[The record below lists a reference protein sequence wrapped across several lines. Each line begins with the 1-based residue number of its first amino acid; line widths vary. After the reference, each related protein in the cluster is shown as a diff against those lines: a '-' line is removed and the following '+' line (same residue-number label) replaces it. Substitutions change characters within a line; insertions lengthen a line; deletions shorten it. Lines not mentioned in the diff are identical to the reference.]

1 MTGMSRR
8 TVLGLAGAGAAIAGA
23 GVAVGVG
30 IDRAV
35 SAPGDRSDVVPFRD
49 PHQAGITTEAQDHLY
64 ITAFDVS
71 TADPAELVALLQR
84 WTAAAERM
92 TQGAE
97 AAPDGAIGGHPE
109 APPDDTGEALGLPPA
124 RLTLTFGVG
133 PSLFTRFGLTADRPA
148 KLAELPLFRG
158 DRIDPAISGGDLVVQ
173 ACANDPQV
181 AVHAVRNLV
190 RMGFGTVT
198 VKWSQLGYGRTSATV
213 TGQETPRN
221 LFGFKDGTRNLLAED
236 TDLLERHVW
245 VQPGDGPDWLAGG
258 SYLVARRIR
267 MMIEPWDR
275 TSLAEQEEIIGRY
288 KGSGAPIGQDEEKV
302 EINFAALRTDGEPN
316 IPMEAHVRLAHA
328 DNLGGVRILRRGYN
342 FVDGADQRGHLDAG
356 LYFIAF
362 MRDPVAQ
369 FVPMQ
374 QELST
379 KDVLMEYIVHTSSAV
394 FACPPGPA
402 AGGYWGDTLFA

>member
-35 SAPGDRSDVVPFRD
+35 SAPDRSDVVPFRD
-49 PHQAGITTEAQDHLY
+49 AHQAGITTEAQDHLY
-64 ITAFDVS
+64 IVAFDVS
-71 TADPAELVALLQR
+71 TADRAELVALLRR
-84 WTAAAERM
+84 WTDAAERM
-92 TQGAE
+92 TQGGE
-97 AAPDGAIGGHPE
+97 AAPGGAVDGHPG

-124 RLTLTFGVG
+124 RLTMTFGVG
-133 PSLFTRFGLTADRPA
+133 PTLFTRFGLTGQQPA
-148 KLAELPLFRG
+148 KLVELPLFRG

-221 LFGFKDGTRNLLAED
+221 LFGFKDGTRNILAED

-288 KGSGAPIGQDEEKV
+288 KGSGAPIGQTGEKV
-302 EINFAALRTDGEPN
+302 EINFASLKSDGEPN

-342 FVDGADQRGHLDAG
+342 FVDGVDQRGHLDAG

-379 KDVLMEYIVHTSSAV
+379 KDVLMEYIVHTSSAL

>member
-35 SAPGDRSDVVPFRD
+35 SAPGGRSDVVPFRD

-71 TADPAELVALLQR
+71 TADRAELVALLQR